1 MKRRSFVK
9 ASLLTGS
16 LTSVITSCSTAKNTQ
31 MSGNTNREF
40 YELREYVLKNL
51 TQQKVVEDYLQNAAI
66 PALNRLGSNP
76 VGVFTE
82 MKPEGQTRIY
92 MIIPYKSLDDYI
104 QERDKL
110 SNDANYLQAGNNYLN
125 ASPKEPAYERIEK
138 SLLRAFTGMPQLK
151 APEKNERIFEL
162 RRYESP
168 NEQAAKKKI
177 EMFNTGGEMDIFRKA
192 GLRAVFFGEMLFG
205 THMPN
210 LTYMLTY
217 NDMAE
222 HDANWGKFGSDPE
235 WKKLSSIAEYKDE
248 NIISKITATFL
259 VPASYSQI

>member
-16 LTSVITSCSTAKNTQ
+16 LSSILTLDSSAKNGK
-31 MSGNTNREF
+31 MKKENSREF
-40 YELREYVLKNL
+40 YELREYILKDS
-51 TQQKVVEDYLQNAAI
+51 TQQQVVEDYLQHAAI
-66 PALNRLGSNP
+66 PALNRLESKP
-76 VGVFTE
+76 IGVFTE
-82 MKPEGQTRIY
+82 MKPEGQTKLY
-92 MIIPYKSLDDYI
+92 VLIPYKSLDDY
-104 QERDKL
+104 QRVQDELLK
-110 SNDANYLQAGNNYLN
+110 DANYLQAVNDYLN
-125 ASPKEPAYERIEK
+125 ASPKSPAYERIEK
-138 SLLRAFTGMPQLK
+138 SLLLAFTGKPKIVTPQ
-151 APEKNERIFEL
+151 NSQRIFEL

-168 NEQAAKKKI
+168 NETAAKKKI
-177 EMFNTGGEMDIFRKA
+177 EMFNTGGEIDIFKKA

-205 THMPN
+205 TNMPN

-222 HDANWGKFGSDPE
+222 HDANWKKFGSDPE
-235 WKKLSSIAEYKDE
+235 WKKLSSMPEYKDE